1 MNASR
6 LVLAALILPVLAA
19 CGRSPAPAP
28 ADASATPPA
37 APAAVPA
44 DAAALLAAAPERV
57 VADLYAALSAQRPSG
72 APTDAQRAVLAPLL
86 SAELIGL
93 LQRADAARS
102 AARAAAPP
110 EKPPF
115 TDGDLF
121 SSLFEGP
128 TGFAVGAPASGA
140 DVPGGRLGDVRV
152 PVTLTHGADAAAG
165 GKATTWTDTVLL
177 REENGRFVVADI
189 VFGGGWDFANK
200 GSMLSALRAG
210 LGEAG

>member
-6 LVLAALILPVLAA
+6 LVLATLILPVLAA

-37 APAAVPA
+37 APAALPA
-44 DAAALLAAAPERV
+44 DAAPLPAAAPERV
-57 VADLYAALSAQRPSG
+57 VADLYTALAAQRPSG

-86 SAELIGL
+86 SAELTGL

-102 AARAAAPP
+102 AARAAAPS

-128 TGFAVGAPASGA
+128 TGFAVGAPVSGA
-140 DVPGGRLGDVRV
+140 DAPGGRLGDVRV
-152 PVTLTHGADAAAG
+152 PVTLTHATDATG
-165 GKATTWTDTVLL
+165 GKTTTWTDTVLL

-189 VFGGGWDFANK
+189 AFGGDWDFANK
-200 GSMLSALRAG
+200 GSMISALRAG
-210 LGEAG
+210 LGETG